1 MTWQDEAI
9 SLRKEGV
16 SIRETSRKLDVPY
29 STLWDFPQRCQKD
42 GESSK
47 EYFPKIG
54 VFDVESA
61 PFLSYAWKRW
71 KENLSQD
78 QIVKEGYLLT
88 AAYKELGNPL
98 VHTCNL
104 LEAENDY
111 PVVETVHKFLDDFD
125 IVAGQNVKKFDLPL
139 INSRAVY
146 HNFKPYSPVKVID
159 TLEIAKKVFKFPSN
173 SLKSLAIYLG
183 CTQKIEN
190 EGFNLWKKVMAGDT
204 EALETMLEYNIG
216 DVTTTEEVFLKL
228 RPWWP
233 YGQNLNA
240 YFNDGALRCPCCGSK
255 HVVES
260 DGIAVTSQSAFAT
273 YVCEDCGKHMRG
285 KSNLRS
291 KESMSSTVLNI
302 V

>member
-1 MTWQDEAI
+1 MSWQDEAI
-9 SLRKEGV
+9 SLRKEGL
-16 SIRETSRKLDVPY
+16 SIRETSRKLSVPY
-29 STLWDFPQRCQKD
+29 STLWDFLQRCQKD

-47 EYFPKIG
+47 EYFPKISI
-54 VFDVESA
+54 FDVESA
-61 PFLSYAWKRW
+61 PFLSYAWRRW
-71 KENLSQD
+71 KQNLSQEMV
-78 QIVKEGYLLT
+78 VKEGYLLT
-88 AAYKELGNPL
+88 AAYKELGSPL
-98 VHTCNL
+98 VHSCNIVEL
-104 LEAENDY
+104 ENDY
-111 PVVETVHKFLDDFD
+111 PVVEALYQMMDTSD
-125 IVAGQNVKKFDLPL
+125 IVVGQNLDVFDVPL
-139 INSRAVY
+139 LNTRLVQ
-146 HNFKPYSPVKVID
+146 HGFKPYSPVKTID
-159 TLEIAKKVFKFPSN
+159 TLKIAKKVFKFPSN

-240 YFNDGALRCPCCGSK
+240 YFNDEALRCPCCGSK

-260 DGIAVTSQSAFAT
+260 DGISVTSQSAFAT